1 MDHITTPKV
10 DNVRLLDRLN
20 PPTPSAG
27 ATAASRLS
35 SAASSARDGDAVGT
49 LYLTTTHLIF
59 VDSQR
64 FVKIDKIGREISS
77 EIGSFFRHTVNNA
90 VSSHLRSKPETWV
103 SLMHIESVEKLPL
116 TTQGCPLVIKCKTFL
131 SLSFIIPKGRPC

>member
-20 PPTPSAG
+20 PPMPTSGGSGGGGSG
-27 ATAASRLS
+27 AANAAASRLAAAA
-35 SAASSARDGDAVGT
+35 AASREGDATGT

-64 FVKIDKIGREISS
+64 YYYVVPLHLNKYNIDD
-77 EIGSFFRHTVNNA
+77 N
-90 VSSHLRSKPETWV
+90 RSNVGTN
-103 SLMHIESVEKLPL
+103 H
-116 TTQGCPLVIKCKTFL
+116 
-131 SLSFIIPKGRPC
+131 FILL

>member
-20 PPTPSAG
+20 PPTTSSG

-35 SAASSARDGDAVGT
+35 SAASSARDGDAIGT

-64 FVKIDKIGREISS
+64 LVSKWTVSGKISLQM
-77 EIGSFFRHTVNNA
+77 GSFTA
-90 VSSHLRSKPETWV
+90 AL
-103 SLMHIESVEKLPL
+103 I
-116 TTQGCPLVIKCKTFL
+116 
-131 SLSFIIPKGRPC
+131 

>member
-1 MDHITTPKV
+1 MNIDNMDHITTPKV

-27 ATAASRLS
+27 AGNAANAAASRL
-35 SAASSARDGDAVGT
+35 AASSSRDGDAIGT

-64 FVKIDKIGREISS
+64 FV
-77 EIGSFFRHTVNNA
+77 
-90 VSSHLRSKPETWV
+90 
-103 SLMHIESVEKLPL
+103 M
-116 TTQGCPLVIKCKTFL
+116 
-131 SLSFIIPKGRPC
+131 